1 MVARP
6 SLGVGTAGRVR
17 TYRTDQGWRART
29 LFRDY
34 DGETRHV
41 ERSGKSRAGA
51 ERSLAEAIRDRVRVG
66 GADEITGDTRV
77 AALATVWLGLIAE
90 QDKSPTTAFAYQY
103 ATERHIV
110 PGLGKLRV
118 REMTIGAVHR
128 FLRTVAD
135 HHGYATAKMCRSV
148 LNGMCTYAARRDA
161 LDRNPVRDVGPIG
174 RGGAKAPRALTVAEA
189 KQLRALLTY
198 DDKAIGRDLPD
209 LVSFML
215 GTGCRIGEAAGL
227 LWEDVDLEH
236 GTVTINRTVVRLY
249 GRGLTSKPTKSRAGE
264 RTLALPSW
272 CVEMLLA
279 RPRTD
284 PVFPA
289 ILGGWRD
296 PSNTQADLREA
307 FRGAG
312 YPWVTSHTF
321 RKTTATL
328 MDQAGLSARAAADQ
342 LGHADPSLTQDVY
355 YGRKVASTGAAA
367 VLESLG

>member
-1 MVARP
+1 
-6 SLGVGTAGRVR
+6 VGTAGRVR

-34 DGETRHV
+34 DGKTRHV

-77 AALATVWLGLIAE
+77 AALATAWLGLIAE
-90 QDKSPTTAFAYQY
+90 QHKSPTTAFAYQY

-110 PGLGKLRV
+110 PGLGKLHV
-118 REMTIGAVHR
+118 RELTIGAVHR

-174 RGGAKAPRALTVAEA
+174 TGRAKAPRALTVAEA

-209 LVSFML
+209 FVSFML
-215 GTGCRIGEAAGL
+215 GTGCRIGEVAGL
-227 LWEDVDLEH
+227 LWQDVDLEQ

-284 PVFPA
+284 PHGSSGIVGARSGRSAWPRSPVTDPRRLLREEGCKHGGGSRA
-289 ILGGWRD
+289 GISRLMAWHISEYKRYEVKCLGDPGAARGPRD
-296 PSNTQADLREA
+296 PFQ
-307 FRGAG
+307 
-312 YPWVTSHTF
+312 P
-321 RKTTATL
+321 
-328 MDQAGLSARAAADQ
+328 
-342 LGHADPSLTQDVY
+342 
-355 YGRKVASTGAAA
+355 
-367 VLESLG
+367 

>member
-1 MVARP
+1 M
-6 SLGVGTAGRVR
+6 GTAGRVR

-34 DGETRHV
+34 DGKTRHV
-41 ERSGKSRAGA
+41 ERSGRSRAGA

-77 AALATVWLGLIAE
+77 AALATAWLGFIAE
-90 QDKSPTTAFAYQY
+90 QHKSPTTAFAYRY

-110 PGLGKLRV
+110 PGLGKLHV
-118 REMTIGAVHR
+118 RELTIGTVHR

-174 RGGAKAPRALTVAEA
+174 TGRAKAPRALD
-189 KQLRALLTY
+189 R
-198 DDKAIGRDLPD
+198 GR
-209 LVSFML
+209 
-215 GTGCRIGEAAGL
+215 GEAASSPAHLRRQSDRPGPPRFCFVHAWHRL
-227 LWEDVDLEH
+227 PHRRSGWALGGQDVDLEQ

-272 CVEMLLA
+272 CVEILLA

-284 PVFPA
+284 PLFSA

-342 LGHADPSLTQDVY
+342 LGHAHPSLTQDVY